1 MIKYNKIMLAITL
14 TYCSVMIAQVNAATL
29 KETLQ
34 MAIDRSPTIKYH
46 TGRIASAESSIGEA
60 KSGWL
65 PNVSLNAGNEI
76 IQSNSKND
84 DGNTYSVRVEQSLFD
99 FGRTGDRVE
108 YAEHSRSSE
117 VHTALDEA
125 EVLSSKV
132 AEIYLNILKYQ
143 DLIDINRKNHKEHR
157 NILML
162 AQARASGGVDSR
174 GDVEQVEVRIKG
186 LDAELSNYQAQL
198 KAAQEDYLIL
208 VGKRPSGLSVPNMDN
223 LKSKLSGQ
231 MRTRIANSPRVNAI
245 KANKDAAASEY
256 AYTSKSW
263 LPALS
268 VSLSQGKTTTYGEN
282 DTVVMLNVNSNIFDG
297 GGAIYRSR
305 GAAQRV
311 ESARWNIEKSIE
323 ELSTK
328 ISQMYQEALS
338 QENQAIIYAQ
348 RVIHSQEVKDL
359 YHEQYKVNRRS
370 VLDVLN
376 SEQEFFQTMSN
387 KVNAEFNFR
396 ILLIRV
402 LSELGE
408 INTAFNI
415 KVNFDKHNDT
425 NLVTDLLG
433 FENNQQQ
440 NITAQPVDII
450 KTTEKSDPAP
460 IRNNKKQL
468 ELIDELNTYSPK
480 PSNINIHTSTDSIS
494 KVFTENNSQ
503 DDLNTKK
510 MFINNNLNKNKYDE
524 NINNKQPLQN
534 KNNPVIE
541 EKQEKVQAVKKLND
555 PFNLI
560 GVRSR

>member
-1 MIKYNKIMLAITL
+1 MLAITF
-14 TYCSVMIAQVNAATL
+14 TYCSVMAAQVNAETL
-29 KETLQ
+29 KQTLQ
-34 MAIDRSPTIKYH
+34 MAVDRSPTIKYH

-65 PNVSLNAGNEI
+65 PNVSLNAGNEV
-76 IQSNSKND
+76 IQSKSKND

-99 FGRTGDRVE
+99 FGRTGDRVD

-143 DLIDINRKNHKEHR
+143 DLIDINRKNYKEHR
-157 NILML
+157 NILTL

-208 VGKRPSGLSVPNMDN
+208 VGKRPSGLSIPDMSK

-268 VSLSQGKTTTYGEN
+268 VSLSQGKTTSYGEN

-348 RVIHSQEVKDL
+348 RVVHSQEVKDL

-387 KVNAEFNFR
+387 KVNSEFNFR

-433 FENNQQQ
+433 LENNQQQ
-440 NITAQPVDII
+440 GITAQPVDII
-450 KTTEKSDPAP
+450 NASEKSEPKVIP
-460 IRNNKKQL
+460 NNKKRL
-468 ELIDELNTYSPK
+468 ELIDELNSYSPK
-480 PSNINIHTSTDSIS
+480 TSNNNIQSKTDSET
-494 KVFTENNSQ
+494 KVFIVNNIQ
-503 DDLNTKK
+503 GTLNTTKTEK
-510 MFINNNLNKNKYDE
+510 TLNNNNLTNNKDDGF
-524 NINNKQPLQN
+524 INNKQSLQN
-534 KNNPVIE
+534 KVNDALD
-541 EKQEKVQAVKKLND
+541 EKPKEVQTVKKLND